1 MEIKGIVDTGATGTI
16 IPIKSLKK
24 YGLLKEAILFNEND
38 RPKANGLGGN
48 GPIIGIVPNL

>member
-1 MEIKGIVDTGATGTI
+1 MVIKGIVDTGATSTI
-16 IPIKSLKK
+16 IPIKSLKI

-48 GPIIGIVPNL
+48 CLIIGIVPNL